1 MIRILD
7 NVLKTGESD
16 KLLNSITEDT
26 FPWLLNKELIQYSDY
41 QQYEHYQLY
50 HSLYET
56 ERNPKIRSI
65 HYSTFAPI
73 IQSFLSLSKTTG
85 SLYRSKLNLLHN
97 HYLSEKGSNPVHV
110 DLKVAHTSMIY
121 YINDSDGDTVFY
133 ENDKEIQRV
142 QPVKNRLVVFEGPLK
157 HCSNHPKNHEHRFV
171 LNTVFITV

>member
-7 NVLKTGESD
+7 NVLRTGESD

-50 HSLYET
+50 HSLYDVDYDK
-56 ERNPKIRSI
+56 KIRSI
-65 HYSTFAPI
+65 YYPTVAPI
-73 IQSFLSLSKTTG
+73 IQSFSSLTKTTG

-97 HYLSEKGSNPVHV
+97 HYLSETGSNPVHV
-110 DLKVAHTSMIY
+110 DLKIPHTSMIY
-121 YINDSDGDTVFY
+121 YINDSDGDTVFFR
-133 ENDKEIQRV
+133 NDKEIQRV
-142 QPVKNRLVVFEGPLK
+142 QPLKNRLVVFEGPLR

-171 LNTVFITV
+171 LNTVFTTA